1 MKARIPARYAN
12 LLFGGMLSMLM
23 VTIISGT
30 VVAITN
36 GVNERM
42 PELWLRGFL
51 TAWPIAFPSVV
62 ILAPRVRRLVNALI
76 APN

>member
-1 MKARIPARYAN
+1 MLLPARYAN
-12 LLFGGMLSMLM
+12 LLFGAILSMLM
-23 VTIISGT
+23 VTIISGA

-36 GVNERM
+36 GINARM

-62 ILAPRVRRLVNALI
+62 ILAPRVRKLVTRLTV
-76 APN
+76 PQ

>member
-12 LLFGGMLSMLM
+12 LLFGGILSMLM

-36 GVNERM
+36 GVNER
-42 PELWLRGFL
+42 L
-51 TAWPIAFPSVV
+51 S
-62 ILAPRVRRLVNALI
+62 LI
-76 APN
+76 HI

>member
-1 MKARIPARYAN
+1 MLLPARYAN
-12 LLFGGMLSMLM
+12 LLFGAILSMLM
-23 VTIISGT
+23 VTIISGA

-36 GVNERM
+36 GINARM

-62 ILAPRVRRLVNALI
+62 ILAPRVRKLVTWLTV
-76 APN
+76 PQ